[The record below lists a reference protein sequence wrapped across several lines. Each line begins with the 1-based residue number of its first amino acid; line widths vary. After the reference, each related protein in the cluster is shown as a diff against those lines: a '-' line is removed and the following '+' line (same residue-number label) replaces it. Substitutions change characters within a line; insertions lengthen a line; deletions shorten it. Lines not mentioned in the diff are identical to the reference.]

1 MYGRSDNS
9 IVMNPPTI
17 VVFSN
22 ETLSANLSVDRWE
35 SYEILEN
42 NDWKDITN
50 KVQNEA
56 KKIIHLNNVLKEQ
69 NKELLVTKVKR
80 RERIIKKY
88 QEA

>member
-1 MYGRSDNS
+1 M
-9 IVMNPPTI
+9 
-17 VVFSN
+17 
-22 ETLSANLSVDRWE
+22 SANLSVDRWE